1 MTVLNPHFGVLAAAS
16 LTAMLALPVAAEPM
30 RQHGAHVHGEA
41 TGNLSLDDEQLRLE
55 LTIPGVNLVG
65 FEHPPRDEAQRDA
78 LADTLAFLNAGSWV
92 DVHAAGRCE
101 LVSANAHTH
110 GFREN
115 DDHDHSHEHRHDDA
129 HHHGQEHHGHDHHG
143 HDHSHGGHEE
153 RHSHEHAHLDHHGH
167 DHDHEHGHDHH
178 HDGHHDHDHAEFHL
192 VMNWT
197 CQRPDA
203 LGWIDIDLF
212 SDYPGNERMVI
223 DVLTNRTASRERLQ
237 PNRIRINL

>member
-1 MTVLNPHFGVLAAAS
+1 MSVLNRYSGFLAAAS
-16 LTAMLALPVAAEPM
+16 MAAMISLPLAAETL

-41 TGNLSLDDEQLRLE
+41 TGNLSLDDERLRLE

-65 FEHPPRDEAQRDA
+65 FEHPPRDESQRAA
-78 LADTLAFLNAGSWV
+78 LADTLAFLNAGDWV
-92 DVHAAGRCE
+92 DTHPAGRCE

-110 GFREN
+110 GFREAEDGEEHDESN
-115 DDHDHSHEHRHDDA
+115 HHGHDHSHDYAHQDHHGHD
-129 HHHGQEHHGHDHHG
+129 HHHGHEHKHDHDHDHGHDHHG
-143 HDHSHGGHEE
+143 HD
-153 RHSHEHAHLDHHGH
+153 
-167 DHDHEHGHDHH
+167 
-178 HDGHHDHDHAEFHL
+178 HDHDHAEFHL
-192 VMNWT
+192 VISWT

-223 DVLTNRTASRERLQ
+223 DVLTDRTASRERLQ